1 MTDQIRSPAG
11 YAAEIGAARDRLIG
25 FVHGCTDEQ
34 WRSAP
39 LAGDPRPVAVVVD
52 HVADAYEYL
61 AGWLRD
67 LLAGKTVAV
76 NGDIV
81 DALNAEHAQA
91 AATVSRTA
99 AAEHLARSGTAMS
112 ELVAGLSTA
121 DLAAGEGQARR
132 FAQIAIRHADN
143 HRADIEAAL
152 AAGGGSPVSPPGP
165 GRG

>member
-1 MTDQIRSPAG
+1 MADQVRSPAE

-39 LAGDPRPVAVVVD
+39 LAGDPRPVAVVID

-67 LLAGKTVAV
+67 LVAGKTVV
-76 NGDIV
+76 VDGDIV

-91 AATVSRTA
+91 AATVSRTQA
-99 AAEHLARSGTAMS
+99 AGHLARSGVAMS
-112 ELVAGLSTA
+112 ELVAGLSEA
-121 DLAAGEGQARR
+121 DLAAGDGQAER

-143 HRADIEAAL
+143 HRTDIEAAL
-152 AAGGGSPVSPPGP
+152 AARGDSPAAGG
-165 GRG
+165 